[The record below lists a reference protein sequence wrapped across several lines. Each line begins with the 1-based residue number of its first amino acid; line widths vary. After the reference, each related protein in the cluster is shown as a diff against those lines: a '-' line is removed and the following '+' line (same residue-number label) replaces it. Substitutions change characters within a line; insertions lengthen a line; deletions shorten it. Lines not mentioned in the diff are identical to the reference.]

1 MKKLL
6 IFIALCLVGELA
18 SAQILNPVKW
28 SYAAK
33 RLNSKEAIVY
43 LKATIDNG
51 WHIYSQNIAGDG
63 PTKTAFSFHPSKDYV
78 LNGKTIE
85 PKPISHFDKMFNMKI
100 GYFEKAVIF
109 QQKINIKSKG
119 KIAVKGKLE
128 FGTCDD
134 TQCLPPQEIEFSVGV

>member
-1 MKKLL
+1 MKKVL
-6 IFIALCLVGELA
+6 IFIALCLVAKLS

-33 RLNSKEAIVY
+33 RINSKEAIVY

-51 WHIYSQNIAGDG
+51 WHIYSQNIAADG

-85 PKPISHFDKMFNMKI
+85 PKPISHFDRMFNMKI
-100 GYFEKAVIF
+100 GYFEKTVIF

-134 TQCLPPQEIEFSVGV
+134 TQCLPPQEIEFNVAV